1 MTVAEMLENHR
12 WWRWRSNYIKHLS
25 ESTSIP
31 VLGAVHL
38 TKIMFGALITVC
50 VIDDNSDIKKF
61 FVDSGVRDIVVM
73 HLNAW

>member
-1 MTVAEMLENHR
+1 
-12 WWRWRSNYIKHLS
+12 
-25 ESTSIP
+25 
-31 VLGAVHL
+31 
-38 TKIMFGALITVC
+38 MFGALLTVC

>member
-12 WWRWRSNYIKHLS
+12 WWRWRSNCIKHLS

-31 VLGAVHL
+31 VLGVVHL
-38 TKIMFGALITVC
+38 TKIMFGALLTVC

-61 FVDSGVRDIVVM
+61 FGDSGVRDIVVM
-73 HLNAW
+73 HFNAW